1 MINAGSMVMSDAM
14 TMITITTTTGR
25 MSVLAIDVGTGT
37 QDILLY
43 ENGRPIENCEKMVM
57 PSKTMMVAKEVGH
70 ATTAGHDILLTGS
83 TMGGGPSTMAIR
95 RHINAGFKVYANP
108 AAAKTIHDDLKKV
121 QDMGVRIVNGDKY
134 ADEYKDAV
142 EIRMQDVDI
151 TSIGHALS
159 MFDVG
164 VPQHI
169 AVAVQ
174 DHGESLEGN
183 RICRFKHL
191 KKAIDAGGDIG
202 AFTYPASGIPSYL
215 TRMQAVAN
223 DLTGY
228 DVTLMD
234 TGAAA
239 IFGAMMDAEVAKD
252 NQSQQPQRPHIVVN
266 IGNGHTLGAIVENG
280 CIKGCFE
287 HHTSSMTG
295 EKIMDYVKKMI
306 EGTLGFDEVYDD
318 GGHGCYI
325 KEVPS
330 EVADI
335 VVTGPR
341 RAMMANNGMDRGIG
355 DIGEIHFAAPYGDM
369 MLTGCFGLLRG
380 CGVEI

>member
-14 TMITITTTTGR
+14 VTAER

-43 ENGRPIENCEKMVM
+43 ENGRSIENCEKMVM
-57 PSKTMMVAKEVGH
+57 PSKTMMVAKEVGRVT
-70 ATTAGHDILLTGS
+70 AAGHDIILTGS

-95 RHINAGFKVYANP
+95 RHINAGFKVYATP
-108 AAAKTIHDDLKKV
+108 AAAKTIHDDLNKV
-121 QDMGVRIVNGDKY
+121 QGMGVRIVDGGES

-142 EIRMQDVDI
+142 EIKMRDVDI
-151 TSIGHALS
+151 SAIGHALS
-159 MFDVG
+159 MFDVE

-191 KKAIDAGGDIG
+191 KKAIDTGGGIG
-202 AFTYPASGIPSYL
+202 VFTYPAGRIPSYL
-215 TRMQAVAN
+215 TRMQAVAH
-223 DLTGY
+223 DLVGY

-239 IFGAMMDAEVAKD
+239 IFGAILDTEVAK
-252 NQSQQPQRPHIVVN
+252 NKQPQQPHRPKIVVN

-280 CIKGCFE
+280 CITACFE

-306 EGTLGFDEVYDD
+306 DGTLGFDEVYDD